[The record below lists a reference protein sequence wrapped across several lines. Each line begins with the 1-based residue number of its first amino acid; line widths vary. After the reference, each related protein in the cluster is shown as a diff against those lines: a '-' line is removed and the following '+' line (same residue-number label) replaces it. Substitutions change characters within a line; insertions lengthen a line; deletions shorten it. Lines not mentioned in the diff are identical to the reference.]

1 MAKGLQELVTTNLPL
16 DGSCSS
22 QADKDK
28 KVQKYVQ
35 YFMRILS
42 ARIQSATAE
51 SAQSG
56 TSQDHVAQMLF
67 KKIQSINEKA
77 KSGKAQT
84 GEQLERFQNL
94 NAKF

>member
-16 DGSCSS
+16 DSVCAS

-28 KVQKYVQ
+28 RVQKYVQ

-42 ARIQSATAE
+42 ARIQSTTSE

-67 KKIQSINEKA
+67 KKIQTINE
-77 KSGKAQT
+77 
-84 GEQLERFQNL
+84 
-94 NAKF
+94 NAKTAKVQTAE